1 MVDFNCCDHE
11 CVCQHNGHLEAA
23 QQYSSILSKVMSK
36 NADSEYV
43 SKEDK
48 DKWNNKANQDVVDL
62 IKMMVEKHEEKLDE
76 LEEGLDKKVK
86 LILYDLG
93 FGDNI
98 LAKYATIE
106 YVNELVAKIKND
118 TADLSKYALKTD
130 LDTIKNDIQNKINN
144 LTTEINNIKVT
155 GGKDY
160 SIESMEYKDNQLV
173 LKQKNG
179 GTFTVSIASGNVDTS
194 KFVTKEQ
201 LAAEL
206 TKYAEI
212 NKLKR
217 IRVKGNVHSLYGN
230 GTEII
235 DIPTGGGGGGN
246 DGKDGGY
253 YKQYFKNNTSETVA
267 PEKPTDGS
275 APSVESGW
283 TENAVNRKSGEYTWM
298 IQVFVSGDGLYG
310 HYMTP
315 ICITGSKGDQGPAG
329 SSGTGADTNDRDF
342 RYYRTE
348 KGHDIEGIQKP
359 DGDNYYDWKDNPQ
372 GVGVDKETGVFYD
385 NEWVC
390 VRIKIDG
397 VWGEWIGPILWS
409 HYGENGTDGDGVEYI
424 FTKTSTGTPTEDPS
438 SWYNNEQSKA
448 NGKDDSGS
456 CSWEDN
462 SESYYNTKYFNQD
475 EYIKKNSG
483 WFDDPSNI
491 EDQHPGDKIW
501 VSVRKKRNDSNP
513 TSSKKEDAY
522 WHQYSQPKIWS
533 YYAKDGVVDAV
544 IIDVVGETRYVYINP
559 VTKLSKAYNANVTV
573 NMYNSGDT
581 ISKTLQFVS
590 FKKSDGTDMSS
601 LQSSFTFTNDVVAV
615 NFAENAL
622 NFENDA
628 YYTLT
633 LVGTPQDMTD
643 QNRYAEISFYGIS
656 NEGIQAEPG
665 KNAVRLDLDNE
676 NESVVCDKDGNVIG
690 NIKGTSFHLYD
701 GNTEVNEGAEYSLT
715 YSNLAS
721 QPTIDG
727 NTIKNIVLN
736 SGVGQNALNASIT
749 VNATYNS
756 ADYYATYTISK
767 VLPGNDG
774 QSAVVYRLEPST
786 NAVKISSDGTIS
798 PNTVSCKCYKQIG
811 LNQAQEANNVSIFS
825 KDNINDQW
833 AQLNGSIAVTENMY
847 WIKFCAV
854 EKNSNP
860 NDSGVILYDQETIPV
875 VKDGEIG
882 VGIESVNTYYGLSEN
897 MTERPAEFN
906 YDTLSKAVIEN
917 NGSKYVWSA
926 DKVTYTKGDPQFTG
940 IYCIGKCSDLTS
952 VIEQYATS
960 LSYDRKPQEAD
971 WIDTYPKVSQKG
983 IYIWS
988 RDKIVW
994 KNGEISYSEPQLV
1007 GYIAKDGDSSSSV
1020 TAGLYTTASA
1030 ISYQD
1035 GSFYPN
1041 EIGAIVR
1048 WGEGKTLT
1056 EYKPENPGDWQFQ
1069 YKVDDADWTDMTTNT
1084 IQSQGENGISFKA
1097 HKDAYN
1103 VGGTAYEE
1111 INLQE
1116 YVPIIKS
1123 GIDGLNGVTYMI
1135 DVSGMTLSY
1144 GESHVT
1150 EGKYETDA
1158 KFTVKLYKKEGNED
1172 YVLQETDG
1180 YECTVSQD
1188 PSDQTTTPDV
1198 TTNSDNWYCKIA
1210 TSEIASKSATIK
1222 IIITTNPGGAFVCSM
1237 VIPISAAGKDG
1248 EAATGQPLKGSPLR
1262 IRGTYDKNLA
1272 PYYDGKRDAESGV
1285 FYQDIVLHNNMYYAC
1300 INTQA
1305 GIDDNWQTDPGA
1317 GASYWQPFTINGNAF
1332 YDLLMANKA
1341 YIKELSSEEVV
1352 IFDGGTIVAG
1362 ITSSKTIDSKS
1373 DLNGN
1378 VTKKGDVRIWA
1389 GEMQKEGD
1397 LTSAPFTVTDAGVLK
1412 CQSAEGNSITL
1423 QDGTIYF
1430 NINGSVYHLG
1440 ITNDKP
1446 DWINSNAADSTET
1459 WYQKRG
1465 SDTNL
1470 SFSQVGA
1477 FAIKDNKYYTDAT
1490 MKTPVSGTYYKKVD
1504 NSTILYQVGIYTFLT
1519 YGYLFGV
1526 EVYNKASFTNGTKNM
1541 QGTVA
1546 TTGSVS
1552 VNTIPSQSPSG
1563 EIGGTLNVI
1572 TTNKS
1577 WAKISKVDKPTGVF
1591 TYYIADTSGSSSD
1604 SIPYTQIKQDGV
1616 TFNHNTNNGIYV
1628 MSASDTEIPNLSSM
1642 LSSWRT
1648 NVGTGISDVVYE
1660 IRNNN
1665 LTEGFIS

>member
-48 DKWNNKANQDVVDL
+48 DNWNNKADKDLVDL
-62 IKMMVEKHEEKLDE
+62 IKVMVEKHEERLDD
-76 LEEGLDKKVK
+76 LEDNLDKKIK

-93 FGDNI
+93 FGDNL

-106 YVNELVAKIKND
+106 YVNDLIAKIKND
-118 TADLSKYALKTD
+118 EIDLSKYALKSD
-130 LDTIKNDIQNKINN
+130 LDSIKNDIQNKIDK
-144 LTTEINNIKVT
+144 LTTEITNIKIN

-160 SIESMEYKDNQLV
+160 SIESMTYDGEYLV
-173 LKQKNG
+173 LRQKNG
-179 GTFTVSIASGNVDTS
+179 GQFTVAIASGPAPDIS
-194 KFVTKEQ
+194 GFVTKSQ
-201 LAAEL
+201 LASEL

-217 IRVKGNVHSLYGN
+217 IRVGSNVHSLYGN

-235 DIPTGGGGGGN
+235 DIPTGGGGGG
-246 DGKDGGY
+246 KDGGY
-253 YKQYFKNNTSETVA
+253 YKQYFKNNRSETVA

-275 APSVESGW
+275 APSAESGW

-315 ICITGSKGDQGPAG
+315 ICITGSKGDQGPQGPQGPAG

-348 KGHDIEGIQKP
+348 KGHDIKDIQKP
-359 DGDNYYDWKDNPQ
+359 DGDNYYDWTDNPQ

-390 VRIKIDG
+390 VRIKTDG
-397 VWGEWIGPILWS
+397 VWGKWIGPVLWS

-424 FTKTSTGTPTEDPS
+424 FTKTSTGAPISNPQG
-438 SWYNNEQSKA
+438 WYNNEQSKA

-462 SESYYNTKYFNQD
+462 SELYYNTKYFNQD
-475 EYIKKNSG
+475 EYIKKDSG

-513 TSSKKEDAY
+513 TSSETEDAY

-544 IIDVVGETRYVYINP
+544 IIDVVGETRYVYIDP

-601 LQSSFTFTNDVVAV
+601 LQSSFTFTNDAVAV

-633 LVGTPQDMTD
+633 LTGTPSGSVSD
-643 QNRYAEISFYGIS
+643 QIRYAEISFYGIS

-676 NESVVCDKDGNVIG
+676 NESVVCDKNGNVIG
-690 NIKGTSFHLYD
+690 SIKGTSFHLYD

-736 SGVGQNALNASIT
+736 SGVEQSALNASIT
-749 VNATYNS
+749 VKATYNN

-767 VLPGNDG
+767 ALQGNDG
-774 QSAVVYRLEPST
+774 QPAVVYRLEPST
-786 NAVKISSDGTIS
+786 NAVKILSDGTIS

-811 LNQAQEANNVSIFS
+811 LNQAQEADDVSIFS
-825 KDNINDQW
+825 KNNINDQW
-833 AQLNGSIAVTENMY
+833 AQLNGSIAITENMY

-854 EKNSNP
+854 KKNSNP
-860 NDSGVILYDQETIPV
+860 NDSGVTLYDQETIPV
-875 VKDGEIG
+875 VKDG
-882 VGIESVNTYYGLSEN
+882 
-897 MTERPAEFN
+897 
-906 YDTLSKAVIEN
+906 
-917 NGSKYVWSA
+917 
-926 DKVTYTKGDPQFTG
+926 
-940 IYCIGKCSDLTS
+940 
-952 VIEQYATS
+952 
-960 LSYDRKPQEAD
+960 
-971 WIDTYPKVSQKG
+971 
-983 IYIWS
+983 
-988 RDKIVW
+988 
-994 KNGEISYSEPQLV
+994 
-1007 GYIAKDGDSSSSV
+1007 DSSSSV
-1020 TAGLYTTASA
+1020 TVGLYTTASA

-1056 EYKPENPGDWQFQ
+1056 EYKPENPGGWQFQ

-1097 HKDAYN
+1097 HKDD
-1103 VGGTAYEE
+1103 V
-1111 INLQE
+1111 NLQE
-1116 YVPIIKS
+1116 YVPIVKS
-1123 GIDGLNGVTYMI
+1123 GIPGLSGVTYMI

-1172 YVLQETDG
+1172 YVLQKTDD
-1180 YECTVSQD
+1180 YECTVSQN

-1210 TSEIASKSATIK
+1210 ASEIASKSATIK

-1272 PYYDGKRDAESGV
+1272 PYYDGKRVSDQDGI

-1305 GIDDNWQTDPGA
+1305 GIDDNWQTNPGA
-1317 GASYWQPFTINGNAF
+1317 GSSYWQPFTINDNAF
-1332 YDLLMANKA
+1332 YNLLMANKA

-1352 IFDGGTIVAG
+1352 IFDGEKIVAG
-1362 ITSSKTIDSKS
+1362 MTSGRNLTNSELPS
-1373 DLNGN
+1373 N
-1378 VTKKGDVRIWA
+1378 TKKGDVRIWA
-1389 GEMQKEGD
+1389 GEMQNDGD
-1397 LTSAPFTVTDAGVLK
+1397 LASAPFTVTNAGVLK
-1412 CQSAEGNSITL
+1412 CQSKEGNSITL

-1440 ITNDKP
+1440 ITNGKP

-1459 WYQKRG
+1459 WYQKSG

-1470 SFSQVGA
+1470 SFSQVGT

-1546 TTGSVS
+1546 ITGSVS
-1552 VNTIPSQSPSG
+1552 VNTIPTQSPSG

-1577 WAKISKVDKPTGVF
+1577 WAKISKVDKPTGSF
-1591 TYYIADTSGSSSD
+1591 TYYIAGTSGSSSN
-1604 SIPYTQIKQDGV
+1604 SITYTRIEQDRV

-1628 MSASDTEIPNLSSM
+1628 MSASDTEIPNLSST
-1642 LSSWRT
+1642 LSDWFI
-1648 NVGTGISDVVYE
+1648 NHGTGSSDAVYE
-1660 IRNNN
+1660 IRNKN
-1665 LTEGFIS
+1665 LTEHFLP

>member
-48 DKWNNKANQDVVDL
+48 DKWNNKADKDLVDL

-93 FGDNI
+93 FGDNV

-118 TADLSKYALKTD
+118 TADLSKYVLKTD

-160 SIESMEYKDNQLV
+160 SIESMEYKNNQLV

-217 IRVKGNVHSLYGN
+217 IRIKGNVHSLYGN

-275 APSVESGW
+275 APSAESGW
-283 TENAVNRKSGEYTWM
+283 TENAVNRKPGEYTWM
-298 IQVFVSGDGLYG
+298 IQVFVSSDGLYG

-315 ICITGSKGDQGPAG
+315 ICITGSKGDRGPQGPQGPAG

-359 DGDNYYDWKDNPQ
+359 DGDNYYDWTDNPQ

-390 VRIKIDG
+390 VRIKTDG
-397 VWGEWIGPILWS
+397 VWGEWIGPVLWS

-424 FTKTSTGTPTEDPS
+424 FTKTSTGAPISNPQG
-438 SWYNNEQSKA
+438 WYNNEQSKA

-475 EYIKKNSG
+475 EYIKKDSG

-491 EDQHPGDKIW
+491 QDQHPGDKIW
-501 VSVRKKRNDSNP
+501 VSVRKKRNDSDP
-513 TSSKKEDAY
+513 TSSEKEDAY

-559 VTKLSKAYNANVTV
+559 VTKLSKKYDASITV
-573 NMYNSGDT
+573 NMFNSGDT
-581 ISKTLQFVS
+581 ITKTLEFVS

-601 LQSSFTFTNDVVAV
+601 LQSSFTFTNDAVAV
-615 NFAENAL
+615 SFAENAL

-665 KNAVRLDLDNE
+665 E
-676 NESVVCDKDGNVIG
+676 
-690 NIKGTSFHLYD
+690 
-701 GNTEVNEGAEYSLT
+701 
-715 YSNLAS
+715 
-721 QPTIDG
+721 
-727 NTIKNIVLN
+727 
-736 SGVGQNALNASIT
+736 
-749 VNATYNS
+749 
-756 ADYYATYTISK
+756 
-767 VLPGNDG
+767 PG
-774 QSAVVYRLEPST
+774 EP
-786 NAVKISSDGTIS
+786 
-798 PNTVSCKCYKQIG
+798 
-811 LNQAQEANNVSIFS
+811 
-825 KDNINDQW
+825 
-833 AQLNGSIAVTENMY
+833 
-847 WIKFCAV
+847 
-854 EKNSNP
+854 
-860 NDSGVILYDQETIPV
+860 GVIA
-875 VKDGEIG
+875 
-882 VGIESVNTYYGLSEN
+882 GI
-897 MTERPAEFN
+897 
-906 YDTLSKAVIEN
+906 
-917 NGSKYVWSA
+917 
-926 DKVTYTKGDPQFTG
+926 
-940 IYCIGKCSDLTS
+940 
-952 VIEQYATS
+952 
-960 LSYDRKPQEAD
+960 
-971 WIDTYPKVSQKG
+971 
-983 IYIWS
+983 
-988 RDKIVW
+988 
-994 KNGEISYSEPQLV
+994 
-1007 GYIAKDGDSSSSV
+1007 
-1020 TAGLYTTASA
+1020 YTTASA

-1041 EIGAIVR
+1041 EIGVSVR

-1056 EYKPENPGDWQFQ
+1056 EYKPENSGGWQFQ

-1097 HKDAYN
+1097 HKDD
-1103 VGGTAYEE
+1103 V
-1111 INLQE
+1111 NLQE

-1123 GIDGLNGVTYMI
+1123 GIDGLNGISYNI
-1135 DVSGMTLSY
+1135 QVSDLNFSY
-1144 GESHVT
+1144 KQSEQDK
-1150 EGKYETDA
+1150 EKYDISGQ
-1158 KFTVKLYKKEGNED
+1158 FTAKLYKKEGNKD
-1172 YVLQETDG
+1172 YALQLPDG
-1180 YECTVSQD
+1180 YKCKVSTI
-1188 PSDQTTTPDV
+1188 PVVNASIANVSSDGKGWTCRIAGRSISSSSLAIQVVINTQ
-1198 TTNSDNWYCKIA
+1198 SD
-1210 TSEIASKSATIK
+1210 
-1222 IIITTNPGGAFVCSM
+1222 AFVDSI

-1248 EAATGQPLKGSPLR
+1248 EAATGQTLKGSPLR

-1272 PYYDGKRDAESGV
+1272 PYYDGKRVSDQDGI

-1317 GASYWQPFTINGNAF
+1317 GSSYWQPFTINGNAF

-1341 YIKELSSEEVV
+1341 YVKELSSEEVV

-1362 ITSSKTIDSKS
+1362 ITSGKSTSGS
-1373 DLNGN
+1373 DLNGI
-1378 VTKKGDVRIWA
+1378 VTNKGNVRIWA
-1389 GEMQKEGD
+1389 GGMQNKGD
-1397 LTSAPFTVTDAGVLK
+1397 LTSAPFTVTDTGVLTSGTTDK
-1412 CQSAEGNSITL
+1412 IILDN
-1423 QDGTIYF
+1423 GTIYF
-1430 NINGSVYHLG
+1430 VVNGTRWKLG
-1440 ITNDKP
+1440 ITNNKP
-1446 DWINSNAADSTET
+1446 DWINEQGADQLISTYTLSGKTFTLNGSQIAKKDNIWYETAALTNRLNRFVYVAASGNNNILYKVGQHYVLLGGSVGNVGLYKKLTFQNGVLQSCKIVGVCNNITSTTAVGSGSFQINVGDSDWVEITRTTFDDSSQFAKCTYAGADHTGTATIIDQSSVQLSSDARLNGVYILSHSLTMAENAPYTSRWMA
-1459 WYQKRG
+1459 G
-1465 SDTNL
+1465 SD
-1470 SFSQVGA
+1470 FQ
-1477 FAIKDNKYYTDAT
+1477 F
-1490 MKTPVSGTYYKKVD
+1490 
-1504 NSTILYQVGIYTFLT
+1504 
-1519 YGYLFGV
+1519 
-1526 EVYNKASFTNGTKNM
+1526 
-1541 QGTVA
+1541 
-1546 TTGSVS
+1546 
-1552 VNTIPSQSPSG
+1552 
-1563 EIGGTLNVI
+1563 
-1572 TTNKS
+1572 
-1577 WAKISKVDKPTGVF
+1577 
-1591 TYYIADTSGSSSD
+1591 
-1604 SIPYTQIKQDGV
+1604 
-1616 TFNHNTNNGIYV
+1616 
-1628 MSASDTEIPNLSSM
+1628 
-1642 LSSWRT
+1642 
-1648 NVGTGISDVVYE
+1648 YE
-1660 IRNNN
+1660 IDTIDQNV
-1665 LTEGFIS
+1665 

>member
-11 CVCQHNGHLEAA
+11 CACQHNGHLEAA

-48 DKWNNKANQDVVDL
+48 DKWNNKADKDLVDL

-93 FGDNI
+93 FGDNV

-118 TADLSKYALKTD
+118 TADLSKYVLKTD

-144 LTTEINNIKVT
+144 LTTEINNIKTT

-160 SIESMEYKDNQLV
+160 SIESMEYKNNQLV

-275 APSVESGW
+275 APSAESGW

-310 HYMTP
+310 HYMNP
-315 ICITGSKGDQGPAG
+315 ICITGSKGDRGPQGPQGPAG

-359 DGDNYYDWKDNPQ
+359 DGDNYYDWTDNPQ

-390 VRIKIDG
+390 VRIKTDG
-397 VWGEWIGPILWS
+397 VWGEWIGPVLWS

-424 FTKTSTGTPTEDPS
+424 YTKTSTGTPISDPQG
-438 SWYNNEQSKA
+438 WYNNEQSKA

-475 EYIKKNSG
+475 EYIKKDSG

-501 VSVRKKRNDSNP
+501 VSVRKKRNDSDP
-513 TSSKKEDAY
+513 TSSEKEDAY

-559 VTKLSKAYNANVTV
+559 VTKLSKKYDASVTV
-573 NMYNSGDT
+573 NMFNSGDT
-581 ISKTLQFVS
+581 ITKTLEFVS

-601 LQSSFTFTNDVVAV
+601 LQSSFTFTNDAVAV

-633 LVGTPQDMTD
+633 LSGTPQDMTD
-643 QNRYAEISFYGIS
+643 QKRYAEISFYGIS

-665 KNAVRLDLDNE
+665 K
-676 NESVVCDKDGNVIG
+676 DG
-690 NIKGTSFHLYD
+690 
-701 GNTEVNEGAEYSLT
+701 
-715 YSNLAS
+715 
-721 QPTIDG
+721 
-727 NTIKNIVLN
+727 
-736 SGVGQNALNASIT
+736 
-749 VNATYNS
+749 
-756 ADYYATYTISK
+756 
-767 VLPGNDG
+767 
-774 QSAVVYRLEPST
+774 
-786 NAVKISSDGTIS
+786 
-798 PNTVSCKCYKQIG
+798 
-811 LNQAQEANNVSIFS
+811 
-825 KDNINDQW
+825 
-833 AQLNGSIAVTENMY
+833 
-847 WIKFCAV
+847 
-854 EKNSNP
+854 
-860 NDSGVILYDQETIPV
+860 
-875 VKDGEIG
+875 
-882 VGIESVNTYYGLSEN
+882 
-897 MTERPAEFN
+897 
-906 YDTLSKAVIEN
+906 
-917 NGSKYVWSA
+917 
-926 DKVTYTKGDPQFTG
+926 
-940 IYCIGKCSDLTS
+940 
-952 VIEQYATS
+952 
-960 LSYDRKPQEAD
+960 
-971 WIDTYPKVSQKG
+971 
-983 IYIWS
+983 
-988 RDKIVW
+988 
-994 KNGEISYSEPQLV
+994 
-1007 GYIAKDGDSSSSV
+1007 V
-1020 TAGLYTTASA
+1020 TAGIYTTASA

-1041 EIGAIVR
+1041 EIGVSVR

-1056 EYKPENPGDWQFQ
+1056 EYKPENSGGWQFQ

-1097 HKDAYN
+1097 HKDD
-1103 VGGTAYEE
+1103 V
-1111 INLQE
+1111 NLQE

-1150 EGKYETDA
+1150 EGTYETDA

-1172 YVLQETDG
+1172 YVLQNTDD
-1180 YECTVSQD
+1180 YECTVIQD

-1210 TSEIASKSATIK
+1210 TSEITSKSATIK

-1317 GASYWQPFTINGNAF
+1317 GSSYWQPFTINDNAF
-1332 YDLLMANKA
+1332 YNLLMANKA

-1352 IFDGGTIVAG
+1352 IFDGETIVAG
-1362 ITSSKTIDSKS
+1362 ITSGKTVDEKS
-1373 DLNGN
+1373 DLYGKVNENG
-1378 VTKKGDVRIWA
+1378 KGNVRIWA
-1389 GEMQKEGD
+1389 GEMQNAGD

-1440 ITNDKP
+1440 ITNGKP

-1459 WYQKRG
+1459 WYHKSG

-1470 SFSQVGA
+1470 SFSQVGT

-1490 MKTPVSGTYYKKVD
+1490 MKTPVSGTYYKK
-1504 NSTILYQVGIYTFLT
+1504 IYAGALLYNVGSYTYLT
-1519 YGYLFGV
+1519 YGSTFGV

-1546 TTGSVS
+1546 ITGSVS
-1552 VNTIPSQSPSG
+1552 VETIPS
-1563 EIGGTLNVI
+1563 ENGGTLNVD

-1577 WAKISKVDKPTGVF
+1577 WAKISKVDKPTGSF
-1591 TYYIADTSGSSSD
+1591 TYYIAGTSDSSSN
-1604 SIPYTQIKQDGV
+1604 SIPYTRIKQDCV
-1616 TFNHNTNNGIYV
+1616 TFNYNTNNGIYV
-1628 MSASDTEIPNLSSM
+1628 MSASDTEIPNLASM

-1648 NVGTGISDVVYE
+1648 NPGTGSSDVVYE

-1665 LTEGFIS
+1665 LNDEFIP

>member
-1 MVDFNCCDHE
+1 MIDFNCCDHE
-11 CVCQHNGHLEAA
+11 CACQHNGHLEAA

-179 GTFTVSIASGNVDTS
+179 GTFTVSIASGNIDTS

-235 DIPTGGGGGGN
+235 DIPTGGGGN

-275 APSVESGW
+275 TPSAESGW

-315 ICITGSKGDQGPAG
+315 ICITGSKGDQGPQGPQGPAG

-348 KGHDIEGIQKP
+348 KGNSIENIQKP
-359 DGDNYYDWKDNPQ
+359 DGDNYYDWTDNPQ
-372 GVGVDKETGVFYD
+372 GVGYVRNDNGTVTFYD

-390 VRIKIDG
+390 VRIKTDG
-397 VWGEWIGPILWS
+397 VWGEWIGPVLWS

-424 FTKTSTGTPTEDPS
+424 FTKTSTGTPISDPQT
-438 SWYNNEQSKA
+438 WYTNEQSKE

-456 CSWEDN
+456 CSWED
-462 SESYYNTKYFNQD
+462 SGESYYNTKYFNQD

-501 VSVRKKRNDSNP
+501 VSVRKKRNDSDT
-513 TSSKKEDAY
+513 TSSEKEDAY

-559 VTKLSKAYNANVTV
+559 VTKLSKKYDASVAV
-573 NMYNSGDT
+573 NMFNSGDT
-581 ISKTLQFVS
+581 ITKTLKFVS

-601 LQSSFTFTNDVVAV
+601 LQSSFTFTNDAVAV

-643 QNRYAEISFYGIS
+643 QKRYAEISFYGIS

-665 KNAVRLDLDNE
+665 E
-676 NESVVCDKDGNVIG
+676 DG
-690 NIKGTSFHLYD
+690 
-701 GNTEVNEGAEYSLT
+701 
-715 YSNLAS
+715 
-721 QPTIDG
+721 
-727 NTIKNIVLN
+727 
-736 SGVGQNALNASIT
+736 
-749 VNATYNS
+749 
-756 ADYYATYTISK
+756 
-767 VLPGNDG
+767 
-774 QSAVVYRLEPST
+774 
-786 NAVKISSDGTIS
+786 
-798 PNTVSCKCYKQIG
+798 
-811 LNQAQEANNVSIFS
+811 
-825 KDNINDQW
+825 
-833 AQLNGSIAVTENMY
+833 
-847 WIKFCAV
+847 
-854 EKNSNP
+854 
-860 NDSGVILYDQETIPV
+860 
-875 VKDGEIG
+875 
-882 VGIESVNTYYGLSEN
+882 
-897 MTERPAEFN
+897 
-906 YDTLSKAVIEN
+906 
-917 NGSKYVWSA
+917 
-926 DKVTYTKGDPQFTG
+926 
-940 IYCIGKCSDLTS
+940 
-952 VIEQYATS
+952 
-960 LSYDRKPQEAD
+960 
-971 WIDTYPKVSQKG
+971 
-983 IYIWS
+983 
-988 RDKIVW
+988 
-994 KNGEISYSEPQLV
+994 
-1007 GYIAKDGDSSSSV
+1007 V
-1020 TAGLYTTASA
+1020 TAGIYTTASA

-1041 EIGAIVR
+1041 EIGVIVR

-1056 EYKPENPGDWQFQ
+1056 EYKPENSGGWQFQ

-1084 IQSQGENGISFKA
+1084 IQAQGENGISFKA
-1097 HKDAYN
+1097 HKDD
-1103 VGGTAYEE
+1103 V
-1111 INLQE
+1111 NLQE

-1144 GESHVT
+1144 SESHVT
-1150 EGKYETDA
+1150 ENTYETDA
-1158 KFTVKLYKKEGNED
+1158 KFTVKLYKKEGNKD
-1172 YVLQETDG
+1172 YVLQKTDD
-1180 YECTVSQD
+1180 YECTVSQN
-1188 PSDQTTTPDV
+1188 PSDQATTPDV

-1222 IIITTNPGGAFVCSM
+1222 IIITADPGGAFVCSM

-1248 EAATGQPLKGSPLR
+1248 EAATGQTFKGSPLR
-1262 IRGTYDKNLA
+1262 ILDSWESGKK
-1272 PYYDGKRDAESGV
+1272 YYDGKRDAENGV
-1285 FYQDIVLHNNMYYAC
+1285 FYQDVVLYNNMYYAC
-1300 INTQA
+1300 INTETGESDQWKTA
-1305 GIDDNWQTDPGA
+1305 PDA
-1317 GASYWQPFTINGNAF
+1317 ASYWKVFAVTENFVADKII
-1332 YDLLMANKA
+1332 ANQA
-1341 YIKELSSEEVV
+1341 YIKELSSNEIV

-1362 ITSSKTIDSKS
+1362 MTSSKTIDSKS
-1373 DLNGN
+1373 DLNEKVTNKGN
-1378 VTKKGDVRIWA
+1378 VRIWA
-1389 GEMQKEGD
+1389 GGMQNDGD

-1412 CQSAEGNSITL
+1412 CQSKEGNSITL

-1440 ITNDKP
+1440 ITNGKP
-1446 DWINSNAADSTET
+1446 DWINSDAADSTET
-1459 WYQKRG
+1459 WYQKSG

-1504 NSTILYQVGIYTFLT
+1504 NGTILYQVGIYTFLT

-1546 TTGSVS
+1546 ITGSVS
-1552 VNTIPSQSPSG
+1552 ADTIPSPSPSG
-1563 EIGGTLNVI
+1563 EIGGTLNVV

-1577 WAKISKVDKPTGVF
+1577 WAKISKIDKPTGSF
-1591 TYYIADTSGSSSD
+1591 TYYITGTSGSPSG
-1604 SIPYTQIKQDGV
+1604 SIPYTLIKQDGV
-1616 TFNHNTNNGIYV
+1616 TFNYNTNKGIYV
-1628 MSASDTEIPNLSSM
+1628 ISASDTEIPNLSSM
-1642 LSSWRT
+1642 LSSWIT
-1648 NVGTGISDVVYE
+1648 GVGTGISNVVYE

-1665 LTEGFIS
+1665 LDNEFIP

>member
-11 CVCQHNGHLEAA
+11 CACRHNGHLEAA

-48 DKWNNKANQDVVDL
+48 DNWNNKADKDLVDL
-62 IKMMVEKHEEKLDE
+62 IKVMVEKHEERLDD
-76 LEEGLDKKVK
+76 LEDNLDKKIK
-86 LILYDLG
+86 LILYELG
-93 FGDNI
+93 FGDNL

-106 YVNELVAKIKND
+106 YVNDLIAKIKND
-118 TADLSKYALKTD
+118 EIDLSKYALKSD
-130 LDTIKNDIQNKINN
+130 LDSIKNDIQNKIDK
-144 LTTEINNIKVT
+144 LTTEITNIKIN

-160 SIESMEYKDNQLV
+160 SIESMTYDGEYLV
-173 LKQKNG
+173 LRQKNG
-179 GTFTVSIASGNVDTS
+179 GQFTVAIASGKNPDTS
-194 KFVTKEQ
+194 GFVTKSQ
-201 LAAEL
+201 LASEL

-253 YKQYFKNNTSETVA
+253 YKQYFKNNRSETVA

-275 APSVESGW
+275 APSAESGW

-315 ICITGSKGDQGPAG
+315 ICITGSKGDQGPQGPQGPAG

-348 KGHDIEGIQKP
+348 KGHDIKDIQKP
-359 DGDNYYDWKDNPQ
+359 DGDNYYDWTDNPQ

-390 VRIKIDG
+390 VRIKTDG
-397 VWGEWIGPILWS
+397 VWGEWIGPVLWS

-424 FTKTSTGTPTEDPS
+424 FTKTSTGAPISNPQG
-438 SWYNNEQSKA
+438 WYNNEQSKA

-501 VSVRKKRNDSNP
+501 VSVRKKRNDSDP
-513 TSSKKEDAY
+513 TSSETEDAY

-544 IIDVVGETRYVYINP
+544 IIDVVGETRYVYIDP

-601 LQSSFTFTNDVVAV
+601 LQSSFTFTNDAVAV

-633 LVGTPQDMTD
+633 LTGTPSGSVSD
-643 QNRYAEISFYGIS
+643 QIRYAEISFYGIS

-676 NESVVCDKDGNVIG
+676 NESVVCDKNGNVIG
-690 NIKGTSFHLYD
+690 SIKGTSFHLYD
-701 GNTEVNEGAEYSLT
+701 GNTEVNEGAQYSLT

-736 SGVGQNALNASIT
+736 SGVGESALNASIT
-749 VNATYNS
+749 VKATYNS

-767 VLPGNDG
+767 ALPGNDG
-774 QSAVVYRLEPST
+774 EPAVVYRLEPST

-811 LNQAQEANNVSIFS
+811 LNQAQEADDVSIFS
-825 KDNINDQW
+825 KNNINDQW
-833 AQLNGSIAVTENMY
+833 AQLNGNIVITENMY

-854 EKNSNP
+854 KKNSNP
-860 NDSGVILYDQETIPV
+860 NDSGVTLYDQETIPV
-875 VKDGEIG
+875 I
-882 VGIESVNTYYGLSEN
+882 
-897 MTERPAEFN
+897 
-906 YDTLSKAVIEN
+906 
-917 NGSKYVWSA
+917 
-926 DKVTYTKGDPQFTG
+926 
-940 IYCIGKCSDLTS
+940 
-952 VIEQYATS
+952 
-960 LSYDRKPQEAD
+960 
-971 WIDTYPKVSQKG
+971 
-983 IYIWS
+983 
-988 RDKIVW
+988 
-994 KNGEISYSEPQLV
+994 
-1007 GYIAKDGDSSSSV
+1007 KDGDSSSSV
-1020 TAGLYTTASA
+1020 TVGLYTTASA

-1056 EYKPENPGDWQFQ
+1056 EYKPENSGGWQFQ

-1097 HKDAYN
+1097 HKDD
-1103 VGGTAYEE
+1103 V
-1111 INLQE
+1111 NLQE

-1123 GIDGLNGVTYMI
+1123 GINGLSGVTYMI

-1172 YVLQETDG
+1172 YVLQKTDD
-1180 YECTVSQD
+1180 YECTVSQN

-1210 TSEIASKSATIK
+1210 ASEIASKSATIK

-1248 EAATGQPLKGSPLR
+1248 EAATGQTFKGSPLR
-1262 IRGTYDKNLA
+1262 ILDSWESGKK
-1272 PYYDGKRDAESGV
+1272 YYDGKRDAENGV
-1285 FYQDIVLHNNMYYAC
+1285 FYQDVVLYNNMYYAC
-1300 INTQA
+1300 INTEA
-1305 GIDDNWQTDPGA
+1305 GESDQWKTTPNA
-1317 GASYWQPFTINGNAF
+1317 ASYWKVFAVTENFVADKII
-1332 YDLLMANKA
+1332 ANQA
-1341 YIKELSSEEVV
+1341 YIKELSSNEIV
-1352 IFDGGTIVAG
+1352 IFDGETIVAG
-1362 ITSSKTIDSKS
+1362 MTSGRNLTNSELPS
-1373 DLNGN
+1373 N
-1378 VTKKGDVRIWA
+1378 TKKGNVRIWA
-1389 GEMQKEGD
+1389 GGMQNEGD

-1412 CQSAEGNSITL
+1412 CQSKEGNSITL

-1459 WYQKRG
+1459 WYQKSG

-1490 MKTPVSGTYYKKVD
+1490 MKTPVSGTYYKK
-1504 NSTILYQVGIYTFLT
+1504 IHAGALLYNVGSYTYLT
-1519 YGYLFGV
+1519 YGSIFGV
-1526 EVYNKASFTNGTKNM
+1526 ELYNKASFTNGSKTSN
-1541 QGTVA
+1541 GIVA
-1546 TTGSVS
+1546 ITGAVS
-1552 VNTIPSQSPSG
+1552 VQTIPS
-1563 EIGGTLNVI
+1563 ENGGTLNVD
-1572 TTNKS
+1572 TANKT
-1577 WAKISKVDKPTGVF
+1577 WAKISKVDKPTGTF
-1591 TYYIADTSGSSSD
+1591 TYYIADRSNSSSD
-1604 SIPYTQIKQDGV
+1604 PVPYTSIKSDNI

-1628 MSASDTEIPNLSSM
+1628 ISASDTEKSNFVSM
-1642 LSSWRT
+1642 LSSWT
-1648 NVGTGISDVVYE
+1648 QNLGTGSSHNVYE
-1660 IRNNN
+1660 IKNND
-1665 LTEGFIS
+1665 LI

>member
-93 FGDNI
+93 FGDNV

-118 TADLSKYALKTD
+118 TADLSKYVLKTD

-144 LTTEINNIKVT
+144 LTTEIDNIKVT
-155 GGKDY
+155 GGRDY
-160 SIESMEYKDNQLV
+160 SIESIEYKNNQLV

-179 GTFTVSIASGNVDTS
+179 GTFTVSIVASGNVDTS

-235 DIPTGGGGGGN
+235 DIPTGGSGGGN

-253 YKQYFKNNTSETVA
+253 YKQYFKNNTSETAA

-275 APSVESGW
+275 APSAESGW

-315 ICITGSKGDQGPAG
+315 ICITGSKGDQGPQGPAG

-348 KGHDIEGIQKP
+348 KEHDIEGIQKP
-359 DGDNYYDWKDNPQ
+359 DGDNYYDWTDNPQ

-397 VWGEWIGPILWS
+397 VWGEWIGPVLWS

-424 FTKTSTGTPTEDPS
+424 FTKTSTGTPISNPQG
-438 SWYNNEQSKA
+438 WYNNKQSKE

-475 EYIKKNSG
+475 EYIKKDSG

-513 TSSKKEDAY
+513 TSSETEDAY

-544 IIDVVGETRYVYINP
+544 IIDVVGETRYVYIDP

-601 LQSSFTFTNDVVAV
+601 LQSSFTFTNDAVAV

-643 QNRYAEISFYGIS
+643 QKRYAEISFYGIS

-665 KNAVRLDLDNE
+665 
-676 NESVVCDKDGNVIG
+676 
-690 NIKGTSFHLYD
+690 
-701 GNTEVNEGAEYSLT
+701 
-715 YSNLAS
+715 
-721 QPTIDG
+721 
-727 NTIKNIVLN
+727 
-736 SGVGQNALNASIT
+736 
-749 VNATYNS
+749 
-756 ADYYATYTISK
+756 
-767 VLPGNDG
+767 NDG
-774 QSAVVYRLEPST
+774 
-786 NAVKISSDGTIS
+786 
-798 PNTVSCKCYKQIG
+798 
-811 LNQAQEANNVSIFS
+811 
-825 KDNINDQW
+825 
-833 AQLNGSIAVTENMY
+833 
-847 WIKFCAV
+847 
-854 EKNSNP
+854 
-860 NDSGVILYDQETIPV
+860 
-875 VKDGEIG
+875 
-882 VGIESVNTYYGLSEN
+882 
-897 MTERPAEFN
+897 
-906 YDTLSKAVIEN
+906 
-917 NGSKYVWSA
+917 
-926 DKVTYTKGDPQFTG
+926 
-940 IYCIGKCSDLTS
+940 
-952 VIEQYATS
+952 
-960 LSYDRKPQEAD
+960 
-971 WIDTYPKVSQKG
+971 
-983 IYIWS
+983 
-988 RDKIVW
+988 
-994 KNGEISYSEPQLV
+994 
-1007 GYIAKDGDSSSSV
+1007 V
-1020 TAGLYTTASA
+1020 TAGIYTTASA

-1041 EIGAIVR
+1041 EIGVSVR

-1056 EYKPENPGDWQFQ
+1056 EYKPENSGGWQFQ
-1069 YKVDDADWTDMTTNT
+1069 YKVDAADWTDMTTNT
-1084 IQSQGENGISFKA
+1084 IQAQGENGISFKA
-1097 HKDAYN
+1097 HKDD
-1103 VGGTAYEE
+1103 V
-1111 INLQE
+1111 NLQE

-1150 EGKYETDA
+1150 EGTYETDA
-1158 KFTVKLYKKEGNED
+1158 KFTVKLYKKEGNKD

-1317 GASYWQPFTINGNAF
+1317 GSSYWQPFTINGNAF

-1352 IFDGGTIVAG
+1352 IFDRGTIVAG
-1362 ITSSKTIDSKS
+1362 ITSGKDTSGS
-1373 DLNGN
+1373 DLNGI
-1378 VTKKGDVRIWA
+1378 VTNKGNVRIWA
-1389 GEMQKEGD
+1389 GGMQKEGD
-1397 LTSAPFTVTDAGVLK
+1397 LTSAPFTVTDTGVLTSGTTDK
-1412 CQSAEGNSITL
+1412 IILDS
-1423 QDGTIYF
+1423 GTIYF
-1430 NINGSVYHLG
+1430 VVNGTKWKLG
-1440 ITNDKP
+1440 ITNNKP
-1446 DWINSNAADSTET
+1446 DWINSDAADSTET

-1490 MKTPVSGTYYKKVD
+1490 MKTPVNGTYYKKVD
-1504 NSTILYQVGIYTFLT
+1504 NGTILYQVGIYTFLT

-1546 TTGSVS
+1546 ITGSVS
-1552 VNTIPSQSPSG
+1552 VKTIPSQSPSG
-1563 EIGGTLNVI
+1563 EIGGTLNVL

-1577 WAKISKVDKPTGVF
+1577 WAKISKVDKPTGSF
-1591 TYYIADTSGSSSD
+1591 TYYIAGTSGSSSE
-1604 SIPYTQIKQDGV
+1604 SIPYTRIKQDGI
-1616 TFNHNTNNGIYV
+1616 TFNYNTNNGIYV

-1642 LSSWRT
+1642 LSVWRT
-1648 NVGTGISDVVYE
+1648 NPGTGISDVVYE

-1665 LTEGFIS
+1665 LNNEFIP

>member
-11 CVCQHNGHLEAA
+11 CACQHNGYLEAA
-23 QQYSSILSKVMSK
+23 QHYSSILSKMMNK
-36 NADSEYV
+36 NVDSEPV
-43 SKEDK
+43 SKEEK
-48 DKWNNKANQDVVDL
+48 DNWNNKANQDVVDL

-86 LILYDLG
+86 LILDDLG
-93 FGDNI
+93 FSDNV
-98 LAKYATIE
+98 LTKYATIE
-106 YVNELVAKIKND
+106 YVNELVAKIKNE
-118 TADLSKYALKTD
+118 TSDLSKYALKTD

-160 SIESMEYKDNQLV
+160 SIESMTYDGEYLV
-173 LKQKNG
+173 LRQKNG
-179 GTFTVSIASGNVDTS
+179 GQFTVAIASGPAPDIS
-194 KFVTKEQ
+194 GFVTKSQ
-201 LAAEL
+201 LASEL
-206 TKYAEI
+206 TKYSEI

-217 IRVKGNVHSLYGN
+217 IRVKGNVYSLYGN

-235 DIPTGGGGGGN
+235 DITTGGGGGGN

-253 YKQYFKNNTSETVA
+253 YKQYFKNNRSETVA

-275 APSVESGW
+275 APSAESGW

-315 ICITGSKGDQGPAG
+315 ICITGSKGDQGPQGPQGPAG

-348 KGHDIEGIQKP
+348 KGHGIENIQKP
-359 DGDNYYDWKDNPQ
+359 NGDNYYDWTDNPQ
-372 GVGVDKETGVFYD
+372 GVGYVHNDNGTVTFYD

-390 VRIKIDG
+390 VRIKTDG
-397 VWGEWIGPILWS
+397 VWGEWIGPVLWS

-424 FTKTSTGTPTEDPS
+424 FTKTSTGAPISNPQG
-438 SWYNNEQSKA
+438 WYNNEQSKA

-513 TSSKKEDAY
+513 TSSETEDAY

-533 YYAKDGVVDAV
+533 YYARDGVVDAV
-544 IIDVVGETRYVYINP
+544 IIDVVGETRYVYIDP

-590 FKKSDGTDMSS
+590 FKKSDGTDMGS
-601 LQSSFTFTNDVVAV
+601 LQSSFTFTNDAVAV

-665 KNAVRLDLDNE
+665 E
-676 NESVVCDKDGNVIG
+676 DG
-690 NIKGTSFHLYD
+690 
-701 GNTEVNEGAEYSLT
+701 
-715 YSNLAS
+715 
-721 QPTIDG
+721 
-727 NTIKNIVLN
+727 
-736 SGVGQNALNASIT
+736 
-749 VNATYNS
+749 
-756 ADYYATYTISK
+756 
-767 VLPGNDG
+767 
-774 QSAVVYRLEPST
+774 
-786 NAVKISSDGTIS
+786 
-798 PNTVSCKCYKQIG
+798 
-811 LNQAQEANNVSIFS
+811 
-825 KDNINDQW
+825 
-833 AQLNGSIAVTENMY
+833 
-847 WIKFCAV
+847 
-854 EKNSNP
+854 
-860 NDSGVILYDQETIPV
+860 
-875 VKDGEIG
+875 
-882 VGIESVNTYYGLSEN
+882 
-897 MTERPAEFN
+897 
-906 YDTLSKAVIEN
+906 
-917 NGSKYVWSA
+917 
-926 DKVTYTKGDPQFTG
+926 
-940 IYCIGKCSDLTS
+940 
-952 VIEQYATS
+952 
-960 LSYDRKPQEAD
+960 
-971 WIDTYPKVSQKG
+971 
-983 IYIWS
+983 
-988 RDKIVW
+988 
-994 KNGEISYSEPQLV
+994 
-1007 GYIAKDGDSSSSV
+1007 V
-1020 TAGLYTTASA
+1020 TAGIYTTASA

-1041 EIGAIVR
+1041 EIGVSVR

-1056 EYKPENPGDWQFQ
+1056 EYKPENSGGWQFQ

-1097 HKDAYN
+1097 HKDD
-1103 VGGTAYEE
+1103 V
-1111 INLQE
+1111 NLQE

-1123 GIDGLNGVTYMI
+1123 GINGLNGVTYMI

-1172 YVLQETDG
+1172 YVLQKTDD
-1180 YECTVSQD
+1180 YECTVSQN
-1188 PSDQTTTPDV
+1188 PNDQTTTPDV
-1198 TTNSDNWYCKIA
+1198 TTNSDNWYCKIVA
-1210 TSEIASKSATIK
+1210 SEIASKSATIK

-1248 EAATGQPLKGSPLR
+1248 EAATGQTFKGSPLR
-1262 IRGTYDKNLA
+1262 ILDSWESGKK
-1272 PYYDGKRDAESGV
+1272 YYDGKRDAENGV
-1285 FYQDIVLHNNMYYAC
+1285 FYQDVVLYNNMYYAC
-1300 INTQA
+1300 INTEA
-1305 GIDDNWQTDPGA
+1305 GESDQWKTQPST
-1317 GASYWQPFTINGNAF
+1317 ASYWKVFAVTENFVADKII
-1332 YDLLMANKA
+1332 ANQA
-1341 YIKELSSEEVV
+1341 YIKELSSNEIV

-1362 ITSSKTIDSKS
+1362 MTSSKNIDSKS

-1389 GEMQKEGD
+1389 GGMQKEGD

-1440 ITNDKP
+1440 ITNGKP

-1465 SDTNL
+1465 SDTNV
-1470 SFSQVGA
+1470 SFSQVGT

-1490 MKTPVSGTYYKKVD
+1490 MKTPVSGTYYKK
-1504 NSTILYQVGIYTFLT
+1504 IHAGALLYNVGSYTYLT
-1519 YGYLFGV
+1519 YGSIFGV
-1526 EVYNKASFTNGTKNM
+1526 ELYNKASFTNGSKTSN
-1541 QGTVA
+1541 GIVA
-1546 TTGSVS
+1546 ITGAVS
-1552 VNTIPSQSPSG
+1552 IQTIPS
-1563 EIGGTLNVI
+1563 ENGGTLNVD
-1572 TTNKS
+1572 TANKT
-1577 WAKISKVDKPTGVF
+1577 WAKISKVDKPTGSF
-1591 TYYIADTSGSSSD
+1591 TYYIADRSNSSSD
-1604 SIPYTQIKQDGV
+1604 PVPYTSIKSDNI

-1628 MSASDTEIPNLSSM
+1628 ISASDTEKSNLVSM
-1642 LSSWRT
+1642 LSSWT
-1648 NVGTGISDVVYE
+1648 QNLGTGSSHNVYE
-1660 IRNNN
+1660 IKNND
-1665 LTEGFIS
+1665 LT

>member
-11 CVCQHNGHLEAA
+11 CACQHNGHLEAA

-93 FGDNI
+93 FGDNV

-160 SIESMEYKDNQLV
+160 SIESMEYKDNKLV

-179 GTFTVSIASGNVDTS
+179 GEFTVSIVSGNVDTS

-235 DIPTGGGGGGN
+235 DIPTGGDGGGN

-275 APSVESGW
+275 APSAESGW

-315 ICITGSKGDQGPAG
+315 ICITGSKGDQGPQGPAG
-329 SSGTGADTNDRDF
+329 SSGTGSDTNDRDF

-348 KGHDIEGIQKP
+348 KGHDIGEIQKP
-359 DGDNYYDWKDNPQ
+359 DGDNYYDWTDNPQ

-390 VRIKIDG
+390 VRIKTDG
-397 VWGEWIGPILWS
+397 VWGKWIGPVLWS

-424 FTKTSTGTPTEDPS
+424 FTKTSTGTLS
-438 SWYNNEQSKA
+438 SEPQTWYTNEQSKA

-475 EYIKKNSG
+475 EYIKKDSG

-513 TSSKKEDAY
+513 TSSETEDAY

-559 VTKLSKAYNANVTV
+559 VTKLSKKYDASVTV
-573 NMYNSGDT
+573 NMFNSGDT
-581 ISKTLQFVS
+581 ITKTLEFVS

-601 LQSSFTFTNDVVAV
+601 LQSSFTFTNDAVAV

-633 LVGTPQDMTD
+633 LAGTPQDMTD
-643 QNRYAEISFYGIS
+643 QKRYAEISFYGIS

-665 KNAVRLDLDNE
+665 K
-676 NESVVCDKDGNVIG
+676 DG
-690 NIKGTSFHLYD
+690 
-701 GNTEVNEGAEYSLT
+701 
-715 YSNLAS
+715 
-721 QPTIDG
+721 
-727 NTIKNIVLN
+727 
-736 SGVGQNALNASIT
+736 
-749 VNATYNS
+749 
-756 ADYYATYTISK
+756 
-767 VLPGNDG
+767 
-774 QSAVVYRLEPST
+774 
-786 NAVKISSDGTIS
+786 
-798 PNTVSCKCYKQIG
+798 
-811 LNQAQEANNVSIFS
+811 
-825 KDNINDQW
+825 
-833 AQLNGSIAVTENMY
+833 
-847 WIKFCAV
+847 
-854 EKNSNP
+854 
-860 NDSGVILYDQETIPV
+860 
-875 VKDGEIG
+875 
-882 VGIESVNTYYGLSEN
+882 
-897 MTERPAEFN
+897 
-906 YDTLSKAVIEN
+906 
-917 NGSKYVWSA
+917 
-926 DKVTYTKGDPQFTG
+926 
-940 IYCIGKCSDLTS
+940 
-952 VIEQYATS
+952 
-960 LSYDRKPQEAD
+960 
-971 WIDTYPKVSQKG
+971 
-983 IYIWS
+983 
-988 RDKIVW
+988 
-994 KNGEISYSEPQLV
+994 
-1007 GYIAKDGDSSSSV
+1007 V
-1020 TAGLYTTASA
+1020 TAGIYTTASA

-1041 EIGAIVR
+1041 EIGVSVR

-1056 EYKPENPGDWQFQ
+1056 EYKPENPGGWQFQ
-1069 YKVDDADWTDMTTNT
+1069 YKVDDGDWANMTTNT
-1084 IQSQGENGISFKA
+1084 IQAQGENGISFKA
-1097 HKDAYN
+1097 HKDN
-1103 VGGTAYEE
+1103 

-1116 YVPIIKS
+1116 YVPIVKS
-1123 GIDGLNGVTYMI
+1123 GIDGLNGVNYNI
-1135 DVSGMTLSY
+1135 QVSNISLSY
-1144 GESHVT
+1144 KEST
-1150 EGKYETDA
+1150 ENKGKYDISSP
-1158 KFTVKLYKKEGNED
+1158 FTVKLYKKEGNQD
-1172 YVLQETDG
+1172 YVLQNTSG
-1180 YECTVSQD
+1180 YKCNVS
-1188 PSDQTTTPDV
+1188 TTPEAV
-1198 TTNSDNWYCKIA
+1198 TAESNSSSDGESWLCNIDGENIG
-1210 TSEIASKSATIK
+1210 TSSLSIQ
-1222 IIITTNPGGAFVCSM
+1222 IIITTTAGAFVDSIS
-1237 VIPISAAGKDG
+1237 IPVSAAGKDG
-1248 EAATGQPLKGSPLR
+1248 EASTGQTLKGSPLR

-1272 PYYDGKRDAESGV
+1272 PYYDGGRAADTDGI

-1317 GASYWQPFTINGNAF
+1317 GASYWQAFTINKNAF

-1341 YIKELSSEEVV
+1341 HIKELSSNEIV
-1352 IFDGGTIVAG
+1352 IFDGDNQDKKIVAG
-1362 ITSSKTIDSKS
+1362 MTSGNAVDEKS
-1373 DLNGN
+1373 DLNGTVDKN
-1378 VTKKGDVRIWA
+1378 GKGNVRIWA
-1389 GEMQKEGD
+1389 GEFTGGD
-1397 LTSAPFTVTDAGVLK
+1397 LTTAPFTVTDEGNVVAHTATLYDATFYAANAEVKITNNLFVSGSGSAVFNYENAGLYISGNSEAYGDSKMFFGMQSQYPLQIGGSDVKQTTPIMTISGKNNNIAIMPNKLLINGQGSTLQSEGEVNFVGDTYLDNAIICRKTQLAQGNTNINSDCSLVIDSTPESSGSGRTNTITLPQKKTGSDIIIVNPRSLVLK
-1412 CQSAEGNSITL
+1412 VN
-1423 QDGTIYF
+1423 
-1430 NINGSVYHLG
+1430 
-1440 ITNDKP
+1440 
-1446 DWINSNAADSTET
+1446 
-1459 WYQKRG
+1459 
-1465 SDTNL
+1465 
-1470 SFSQVGA
+1470 
-1477 FAIKDNKYYTDAT
+1477 
-1490 MKTPVSGTYYKKVD
+1490 VSSGCK
-1504 NSTILYQVGIYTFLT
+1504 LYQ
-1519 YGYLFGV
+1519 
-1526 EVYNKASFTNGTKNM
+1526 N
-1541 QGTVA
+1541 
-1546 TTGSVS
+1546 
-1552 VNTIPSQSPSG
+1552 
-1563 EIGGTLNVI
+1563 
-1572 TTNKS
+1572 
-1577 WAKISKVDKPTGVF
+1577 
-1591 TYYIADTSGSSSD
+1591 GSSSNVSYVEVRGHG
-1604 SIPYTQIKQDGV
+1604 SIHAIAIS
-1616 TFNHNTNNGIYV
+1616 NTDWYI
-1628 MSASDTEIPNLSSM
+1628 M
-1642 LSSWRT
+1642 
-1648 NVGTGISDVVYE
+1648 
-1660 IRNNN
+1660 
-1665 LTEGFIS
+1665 

>member
-11 CVCQHNGHLEAA
+11 CACQHNGHLEAA

-93 FGDNI
+93 FGDNV

-160 SIESMEYKDNQLV
+160 SIESMEYKNNQLV

-217 IRVKGNVHSLYGN
+217 IRVKGNVHNLYGN

-235 DIPTGGGGGGN
+235 DIPTGGDGGGN

-267 PEKPTDGS
+267 PKKPTDGS
-275 APSVESGW
+275 APSAESGW

-315 ICITGSKGDQGPAG
+315 ICITGSKGDQGPQGPQGPAG

-359 DGDNYYDWKDNPQ
+359 DGDNYYDWTDNPQ

-390 VRIKIDG
+390 VRIKTDG
-397 VWGEWIGPILWS
+397 VWGKWIGPVLWS

-424 FTKTSTGTPTEDPS
+424 FTKTSTVTPTEDPS

-448 NGKDDSGS
+448 NEKDDSGS

-475 EYIKKNSG
+475 EYIKKDSG

-491 EDQHPGDKIW
+491 KDQHPGDKIW
-501 VSVRKKRNDSNP
+501 VSVRKKRNDTNP
-513 TSSKKEDAY
+513 GSSETEDAY

-559 VTKLSKAYNANVTV
+559 VTKLSKKYDASVTV
-573 NMYNSGDT
+573 NMFNSGDT
-581 ISKTLQFVS
+581 ITKTLEFVS

-601 LQSSFTFTNDVVAV
+601 LQSSFTFTNDAVAV

-633 LVGTPQDMTD
+633 LAGTPQDMTD
-643 QNRYAEISFYGIS
+643 QKRYAEISFYGIS

-665 KNAVRLDLDNE
+665 K
-676 NESVVCDKDGNVIG
+676 DG
-690 NIKGTSFHLYD
+690 
-701 GNTEVNEGAEYSLT
+701 
-715 YSNLAS
+715 
-721 QPTIDG
+721 
-727 NTIKNIVLN
+727 
-736 SGVGQNALNASIT
+736 
-749 VNATYNS
+749 
-756 ADYYATYTISK
+756 
-767 VLPGNDG
+767 
-774 QSAVVYRLEPST
+774 
-786 NAVKISSDGTIS
+786 
-798 PNTVSCKCYKQIG
+798 
-811 LNQAQEANNVSIFS
+811 
-825 KDNINDQW
+825 
-833 AQLNGSIAVTENMY
+833 
-847 WIKFCAV
+847 
-854 EKNSNP
+854 
-860 NDSGVILYDQETIPV
+860 
-875 VKDGEIG
+875 
-882 VGIESVNTYYGLSEN
+882 
-897 MTERPAEFN
+897 
-906 YDTLSKAVIEN
+906 
-917 NGSKYVWSA
+917 
-926 DKVTYTKGDPQFTG
+926 
-940 IYCIGKCSDLTS
+940 
-952 VIEQYATS
+952 
-960 LSYDRKPQEAD
+960 
-971 WIDTYPKVSQKG
+971 
-983 IYIWS
+983 
-988 RDKIVW
+988 
-994 KNGEISYSEPQLV
+994 
-1007 GYIAKDGDSSSSV
+1007 V
-1020 TAGLYTTASA
+1020 TAGIYTTASA

-1041 EIGAIVR
+1041 EIGAFVR

-1056 EYKPENPGDWQFQ
+1056 EYKPENSGGWQFQ
-1069 YKVDDADWTDMTTNT
+1069 YKVDDGDWTDMTTNT
-1084 IQSQGENGISFKA
+1084 IQAQGKNGISFKA
-1097 HKDAYN
+1097 HKDD
-1103 VGGTAYEE
+1103 V
-1111 INLQE
+1111 NLQE

-1123 GIDGLNGVTYMI
+1123 GIDGLNGINYNI
-1135 DVSGMTLSY
+1135 QVSDLNFSY
-1144 GESHVT
+1144 KES
-1150 EGKYETDA
+1150 EQDKGKYDISGQ
-1158 KFTVKLYKKEGNED
+1158 FTAKLYKKEGNKD
-1172 YVLQETDG
+1172 YALQQPSGYKCKVSTIPVVAASTANVSSDG
-1180 YECTVSQD
+1180 NGWTCRIAGKSISSSSLAIQVVINTQ
-1188 PSDQTTTPDV
+1188 SD
-1198 TTNSDNWYCKIA
+1198 
-1210 TSEIASKSATIK
+1210 
-1222 IIITTNPGGAFVCSM
+1222 AFVDSI

-1248 EAATGQPLKGSPLR
+1248 EAATGQTLKGSPLR

-1272 PYYDGKRDAESGV
+1272 PYYDGKRVSDQDGI

-1305 GIDDNWQTDPGA
+1305 GIDDNWQIDPGA
-1317 GASYWQPFTINGNAF
+1317 GASYWQPFTINNNAF

-1341 YIKELSSEEVV
+1341 HIKELSSNEIV
-1352 IFDGGTIVAG
+1352 IFNGDNQDKKIVAG
-1362 ITSSKTIDSKS
+1362 MTSGNTVDEKS
-1373 DLNGN
+1373 DLNGT
-1378 VTKKGDVRIWA
+1378 VDKDGKGNVRIWA
-1389 GEMQKEGD
+1389 GEFTGGD
-1397 LTSAPFTVTDAGVLK
+1397 LTTAPFTVTDKGNVVAHTATLYDATFYAANAEVKITNNLFRSGSGSAVFNYENAGLYI
-1412 CQSAEGNSITL
+1412 SGNSEAYGDSKMFFGMQSQYPLQIGGSDVKQTTPIMTISGKNNNIAIMPNKLLINGQGSTL
-1423 QDGTIYF
+1423 QSEGEVNFAGDTYLGNAIICRKTQSIQGNT
-1430 NINGSVYHLG
+1430 NIS
-1440 ITNDKP
+1440 
-1446 DWINSNAADSTET
+1446 SNCSLVIDSTPE
-1459 WYQKRG
+1459 
-1465 SDTNL
+1465 N
-1470 SFSQVGA
+1470 
-1477 FAIKDNKYYTDAT
+1477 
-1490 MKTPVSGTYYKKVD
+1490 SG
-1504 NSTILYQVGIYTFLT
+1504 
-1519 YGYLFGV
+1519 
-1526 EVYNKASFTNGTKNM
+1526 
-1541 QGTVA
+1541 QG
-1546 TTGSVS
+1546 S
-1552 VNTIPSQSPSG
+1552 VNTITLPQKKTGSDIIIVNRRSIGLKVNVSSG
-1563 EIGGTLNVI
+1563 CKLYQKN
-1572 TTNKS
+1572 
-1577 WAKISKVDKPTGVF
+1577 
-1591 TYYIADTSGSSSD
+1591 SSSD
-1604 SIPYTQIKQDGV
+1604 VSYVTISGYGSIHAIA
-1616 TFNHNTNNGIYV
+1616 I
-1628 MSASDTEIPNLSSM
+1628 SDTDWYIM
-1642 LSSWRT
+1642 
-1648 NVGTGISDVVYE
+1648 
-1660 IRNNN
+1660 
-1665 LTEGFIS
+1665 

>member
-11 CVCQHNGHLEAA
+11 CACQHNGHLEAA

-93 FGDNI
+93 FGDNV

-230 GTEII
+230 GDEII
-235 DIPTGGGGGGN
+235 EIPTGSSGGDGK

-275 APSVESGW
+275 APSAESGW

-315 ICITGSKGDQGPAG
+315 ICITGSKGDQGPQGPAG
-329 SSGTGADTNDRDF
+329 SGGTGADTNDRDF

-348 KGHDIEGIQKP
+348 KGHDIKDIQKP
-359 DGDNYYDWKDNPQ
+359 DGDNYYDWTDNPQ
-372 GVGVDKETGVFYD
+372 GVGLDKGTNVFYD

-390 VRIKIDG
+390 VRIKTDG
-397 VWGEWIGPILWS
+397 VWGNWIGPVLWS

-424 FTKTSTGTPTEDPS
+424 FTKTSTGTPSEDPS
-438 SWYNNEQSKA
+438 SWYTNEQSKA
-448 NGKDDSGS
+448 NGQDSSGS
-456 CSWEDN
+456 CSWEDS
-462 SESYYNTKYFNQD
+462 SETYYNTKYFNQD

-513 TSSKKEDAY
+513 TSSETEDAY

-559 VTKLSKAYNANVTV
+559 VTKTSKKYDANVTV
-573 NMYNSGDT
+573 NMFNSGDPIT
-581 ISKTLQFVS
+581 KTLEFVS

-601 LQSSFTFTNDVVAV
+601 LQSSFIFTNDAVAI
-615 NFAENAL
+615 NFAEGAL
-622 NFENDA
+622 NFENDV

-633 LVGTPQDMTD
+633 LTGTPQDMTD
-643 QNRYAEISFYGIS
+643 QKRYAEISFYGIS

-665 KNAVRLDLDNE
+665 K
-676 NESVVCDKDGNVIG
+676 DG
-690 NIKGTSFHLYD
+690 
-701 GNTEVNEGAEYSLT
+701 
-715 YSNLAS
+715 
-721 QPTIDG
+721 
-727 NTIKNIVLN
+727 
-736 SGVGQNALNASIT
+736 
-749 VNATYNS
+749 
-756 ADYYATYTISK
+756 
-767 VLPGNDG
+767 
-774 QSAVVYRLEPST
+774 
-786 NAVKISSDGTIS
+786 
-798 PNTVSCKCYKQIG
+798 
-811 LNQAQEANNVSIFS
+811 
-825 KDNINDQW
+825 
-833 AQLNGSIAVTENMY
+833 
-847 WIKFCAV
+847 
-854 EKNSNP
+854 
-860 NDSGVILYDQETIPV
+860 
-875 VKDGEIG
+875 
-882 VGIESVNTYYGLSEN
+882 
-897 MTERPAEFN
+897 
-906 YDTLSKAVIEN
+906 
-917 NGSKYVWSA
+917 
-926 DKVTYTKGDPQFTG
+926 
-940 IYCIGKCSDLTS
+940 
-952 VIEQYATS
+952 
-960 LSYDRKPQEAD
+960 
-971 WIDTYPKVSQKG
+971 
-983 IYIWS
+983 
-988 RDKIVW
+988 
-994 KNGEISYSEPQLV
+994 
-1007 GYIAKDGDSSSSV
+1007 V
-1020 TAGLYTTASA
+1020 TAGIYTTASA

-1041 EIGAIVR
+1041 EIGVSVR

-1056 EYKPENPGDWQFQ
+1056 EYKPENSGGWQFQ
-1069 YKVDDADWTDMTTNT
+1069 YKVDDGDWTDMTTNT
-1084 IQSQGENGISFKA
+1084 IQAQGKNGISFKA
-1097 HKDAYN
+1097 HKDD
-1103 VGGTAYEE
+1103 V
-1111 INLQE
+1111 NLQE

-1123 GIDGLNGVTYMI
+1123 GIDGLNGINYNI
-1135 DVSGMTLSY
+1135 QVSNISLSY
-1144 GESHVT
+1144 KEST
-1150 EGKYETDA
+1150 ENKGKYDISSP
-1158 KFTVKLYKKEGNED
+1158 FTVKLYKKEGNQD
-1172 YVLQETDG
+1172 YVLQNTSG
-1180 YECTVSQD
+1180 YKCNVS
-1188 PSDQTTTPDV
+1188 TTPEAV
-1198 TTNSDNWYCKIA
+1198 TAESNSSSDGESWLCNIDGKNIGI
-1210 TSEIASKSATIK
+1210 SSLSIQ
-1222 IIITTNPGGAFVCSM
+1222 IIITTTAGAFVDSIS
-1237 VIPISAAGKDG
+1237 IPVSAAGKDG
-1248 EAATGQPLKGSPLR
+1248 EASTGQTLKGSPLR

-1272 PYYDGKRDAESGV
+1272 PYYDGGRAADTDGV

-1317 GASYWQPFTINGNAF
+1317 GASYWQPFTINKNAF

-1341 YIKELSSEEVV
+1341 HIKELSSNEIV
-1352 IFDGGTIVAG
+1352 IMDNGDIVAG
-1362 ITSSKTIDSKS
+1362 MTSGKTVNSKS
-1373 DLNGN
+1373 DLNGK
-1378 VTKKGDVRIWA
+1378 VEDKGDVRIWA
-1389 GEMQKEGD
+1389 GKFSGSN
-1397 LTSAPFTVTDAGVLK
+1397 LTKAPFTVTNTGVLK
-1412 CQSAEGNSITL
+1412 CQNNETGNSITL
-1423 QDGTIYF
+1423 KDGTIYF
-1430 NINGSVYHLG
+1430 SVEGKIYHLG
-1440 ITNDKP
+1440 ITNGKP
-1446 DWINSNAADSTET
+1446 DWINSDAADRTET
-1459 WYQKRG
+1459 WYIKVE
-1465 SDTNL
+1465 SDKNV
-1470 SFSQVGA
+1470 SFTQLGE

-1490 MKTPVSGTYYKKVD
+1490 MKTAVNGTYYKKV
-1504 NSTILYQVGIYTFLT
+1504 NSGSILYSVGIYTYLT
-1519 YGYLFGV
+1519 YGSTLGV
-1526 EVYNKASFTNGTKNM
+1526 ELYNKAQFVNGSKTNY
-1541 QGTVA
+1541 GTVA
-1546 TTGSVS
+1546 ITGYVS
-1552 VNTIPSQSPSG
+1552 NQTIPNYN
-1563 EIGGTLNVI
+1563 GGKLDIT
-1572 TTNKS
+1572 TTNKT
-1577 WAKISKVDKPTGVF
+1577 WAKISKVDKPTGTF
-1591 TYYIADTSGSSSD
+1591 TYYITDMIGSTSGSIGYKPVNSDKIIFDSS
-1604 SIPYTQIKQDGV
+1604 T
-1616 TFNHNTNNGIYV
+1616 TTGIYII
-1628 MSASDTEIPNLSSM
+1628 SQSDTESPNLQYM
-1642 LSSWRT
+1642 LSRWAEDVSS
-1648 NVGTGISDVVYE
+1648 GIEDSNKKYK
-1660 IRNNN
+1660 IRNAGVNDN
-1665 LTEGFIS
+1665 FIP

>member
-36 NADSEYV
+36 NADSEYA

-48 DKWNNKANQDVVDL
+48 NNWNNKADKDLVDL
-62 IKMMVEKHEEKLDE
+62 IKVMVEKHEERLDD
-76 LEEGLDKKVK
+76 LEDGLDKKIK

-93 FGDNI
+93 FGDNL

-106 YVNELVAKIKND
+106 YVNDLIAKIKND
-118 TADLSKYALKTD
+118 EIDLSKYALKSD
-130 LDTIKNDIQNKINN
+130 LDSIKNDIQNKIDK
-144 LTTEINNIKVT
+144 LTTEITNIKIN

-160 SIESMEYKDNQLV
+160 SIESMAYDGEYLV
-173 LKQKNG
+173 LRQNNG
-179 GTFTVSIASGNVDTS
+179 GQFTVAIASGKNPDTS
-194 KFVTKEQ
+194 GFVTKSQ
-201 LAAEL
+201 LASEL

-253 YKQYFKNNTSETVA
+253 YKQYFKNNRSETVA

-275 APSVESGW
+275 APSAESGW
-283 TENAVNRKSGEYTWM
+283 TENAVNRKPGEYTWM
-298 IQVFVSGDGLYG
+298 IQVFISGDGLYG

-315 ICITGSKGDQGPAG
+315 ICITGSKGDPGPAG
-329 SSGTGADTNDRDF
+329 SGGTGADTNDRDF

-348 KGHDIEGIQKP
+348 KGHDIEGVQKP
-359 DGDNYYDWKDNPQ
+359 NGDNYYDWTDNPQ

-390 VRIKIDG
+390 VRIKTDG
-397 VWGEWIGPILWS
+397 VWGEWIGPVLWS

-424 FTKTSTGTPTEDPS
+424 FTKTSTGAPIEDPS

-456 CSWEDN
+456 CSWEDH

-501 VSVRKKRNDSNP
+501 VSVRKKRNDSDP
-513 TSSKKEDAY
+513 TSSETEDAY

-544 IIDVVGETRYVYINP
+544 IIDVVGETRYVYIDP

-601 LQSSFTFTNDVVAV
+601 LQSSFTFTNDAVAV

-633 LVGTPQDMTD
+633 LTGTPSGSVSD
-643 QNRYAEISFYGIS
+643 QIRYAEISFYGIS

-676 NESVVCDKDGNVIG
+676 NESVVCDKNGNVIG

-736 SGVGQNALNASIT
+736 SGVGENDLNASIT
-749 VNATYNS
+749 VKATYNN

-767 VLPGNDG
+767 ALPGNDG
-774 QSAVVYRLEPST
+774 EPAVVYRLQPST

-811 LNQAQEANNVSIFS
+811 LNQAQEADDVSIFS
-825 KDNINDQW
+825 KNNINDQW
-833 AQLNGSIAVTENMY
+833 AQLNGNIAITQNMY

-860 NDSGVILYDQETIPV
+860 NDSGVTLYDQETIPV
-875 VKDGEIG
+875 VKDG
-882 VGIESVNTYYGLSEN
+882 
-897 MTERPAEFN
+897 
-906 YDTLSKAVIEN
+906 
-917 NGSKYVWSA
+917 
-926 DKVTYTKGDPQFTG
+926 
-940 IYCIGKCSDLTS
+940 
-952 VIEQYATS
+952 
-960 LSYDRKPQEAD
+960 
-971 WIDTYPKVSQKG
+971 
-983 IYIWS
+983 
-988 RDKIVW
+988 
-994 KNGEISYSEPQLV
+994 
-1007 GYIAKDGDSSSSV
+1007 DSSSSV
-1020 TAGLYTTASA
+1020 TVGLYTTASA

-1056 EYKPENPGDWQFQ
+1056 EYKPENPGGWQFQ
-1069 YKVDDADWTDMTTNT
+1069 YKIDDADWTDMTTNT

-1097 HKDAYN
+1097 HKDD
-1103 VGGTAYEE
+1103 V
-1111 INLQE
+1111 NLQE
-1116 YVPIIKS
+1116 YVPIVKS
-1123 GIDGLNGVTYMI
+1123 GIPGLSGVTYMI

-1172 YVLQETDG
+1172 YVLQKTDD
-1180 YECTVSQD
+1180 YECTVSQN

-1210 TSEIASKSATIK
+1210 ASEIASKSATIK
-1222 IIITTNPGGAFVCSM
+1222 IVITTNPGGAFVCSM

-1272 PYYDGKRDAESGV
+1272 PYYDGKRVSDQDGI

-1305 GIDDNWQTDPGA
+1305 GIDDNWHTDPGA
-1317 GASYWQPFTINGNAF
+1317 GSSYWQPFTINGNAF

-1352 IFDGGTIVAG
+1352 IFDRGTIVAG
-1362 ITSSKTIDSKS
+1362 ITSGKGTSGS
-1373 DLNGN
+1373 DLNGI
-1378 VTKKGDVRIWA
+1378 VTNKGNVRIWA
-1389 GEMQKEGD
+1389 GGMQREGD
-1397 LTSAPFTVTDAGVLK
+1397 LTSAPFTVTDTGVLTSGTTDK
-1412 CQSAEGNSITL
+1412 IILDN
-1423 QDGTIYF
+1423 GTIYF
-1430 NINGSVYHLG
+1430 VVNGTKWKLG
-1440 ITNDKP
+1440 ITNNKP
-1446 DWINSNAADSTET
+1446 DWINEQGADQLISTYT
-1459 WYQKRG
+1459 LSGKTFTLSG
-1465 SDTNL
+1465 S
-1470 SFSQVGA
+1470 QIA
-1477 FAIKDNKYYTDAT
+1477 KKDNIWYETAALTNRLNGFVYVAA
-1490 MKTPVSGTYYKKVD
+1490 SGNNDILYKVGQHYVLLGDSVGNVGLYKKLTFSNGVLQ
-1504 NSTILYQVGIYTFLT
+1504 SCKIVGVCNNIT
-1519 YGYLFGV
+1519 
-1526 EVYNKASFTNGTKNM
+1526 AR
-1541 QGTVA
+1541 TVA
-1546 TTGSVS
+1546 G
-1552 VNTIPSQSPSG
+1552 
-1563 EIGGTLNVI
+1563 
-1572 TTNKS
+1572 
-1577 WAKISKVDKPTGVF
+1577 
-1591 TYYIADTSGSSSD
+1591 SGSFQINVGDSDWVEITRTTLDDSSQFAKCTYAGADHTGTATIIDRSIVQLSSD
-1604 SIPYTQIKQDGV
+1604 ARLHGVYILSHSLTMAENDPYTSQWMAGSNFQ
-1616 TFNHNTNNGIYV
+1616 F
-1628 MSASDTEIPNLSSM
+1628 
-1642 LSSWRT
+1642 
-1648 NVGTGISDVVYE
+1648 YE
-1660 IRNNN
+1660 IDTIDQNV
-1665 LTEGFIS
+1665 